1 MNAGHSPVILW
12 FRRDLRL
19 YDHAALMAA
28 CDSGR
33 PVIPVFILDDRAA
46 NLGAA
51 PKWRLGLALERFG
64 ETLKQK
70 GSRLILRRGPAE
82 KVLRDLIGET
92 GAGAVFWTRLYDP
105 DSLARDTDVKTTLRK
120 REIEARSFPGHVM
133 FEPWTAQ
140 TGKGGFFRVFTPFW
154 NSVRRRSDDVEL
166 LPAPGKIPGPDVWP
180 RSNHIDDW
188 NMGQAMNRGAD
199 IVRGHV
205 RPGEDAAL
213 ARLDRFMDDRVE
225 GYSDRRD
232 YPADDATSGL
242 SENLSLGEISPHRC
256 WAAARRLADEGSAGA
271 VTFQKQLVWR
281 EFAWHLMFH
290 TPRMISGNWREN
302 WDAFPWRTDHMA
314 SDVIAWKQGR
324 TGLPFVDAG
333 MRELYVTGR
342 MHNRVRMIAASFLT
356 KHLMCHWKI
365 GMDWFADC
373 LTDWDPASNA
383 MGWQWVAG
391 SGPDAAPYFRVFN
404 PQTQAGRFDHGEN
417 YVRRWIAEG
426 QINPPET
433 ALDYYRAVPLA
444 WNLSP
449 ADPYPAPVI
458 GLKEGRARALEA
470 YGNRNFHDFPTT

>member
-1 MNAGHSPVILW
+1 MSNPTTIVWL
-12 FRRDLRL
+12 RRDLRL
-19 YDHAALMAA
+19 TDQPAFHSALERGGA
-28 CDSGR
+28 
-33 PVIPVFILDDRAA
+33 VVPVFILSPDLAEI
-46 NLGAA
+46 GAA
-51 PKWRLGLALERFG
+51 AKWRLGQSLAALSG
-64 ETLKQK
+64 DLAAI
-70 GSRLILRRGPAE
+70 GSRLILRRGAPDR
-82 KVLRDLIGET
+82 VLDRLIAET
-92 GAGAVFWTRLYDP
+92 GADAVIWSRLY
-105 DSLARDTDVKTTLRK
+105 SCAEMARDSTIKASLT
-120 REIEARSFPGHVM
+120 ARGLVACSVNSNLL
-133 FEPWTAQ
+133 FEPWTIA
-140 TGKGGFFRVFTPFW
+140 TAAGTMFKVYAPFW
-154 NSVRRRSDDVEL
+154 RAVARVDVGPCL
-166 LPAPGKIPGPDVWP
+166 AQIDRLPAPQIWP
-180 RSNHIDDW
+180 ASDNLADW
-188 NMGQAMNRGAD
+188 AMGAGMDRGGA
-199 IVRGHV
+199 VVARYC
-205 RPGEDAAL
+205 RPGERQALHRLAWFLDGPIARYHTQREQLSLDASSGQSEYLSYGEISARYLWHAGHAAL
-213 ARLDRFMDDRVE
+213 AR
-225 GYSDRRD
+225 
-232 YPADDATSGL
+232 
-242 SENLSLGEISPHRC
+242 GE
-256 WAAARRLADEGSAGA
+256 AGA
-271 VTFQKQLVWR
+271 ERFLKELVWR

-356 KHLMCHWKI
+356 KHLICHWKI

-404 PQTQAGRFDHGEN
+404 PQTQADRFDHGEN

-458 GLKEGRARALEA
+458 GLKEGRARALAA